1 MIVDTSA
8 IMALLLNEPEHV
20 EFAHAMAVARTRRLS
35 AGSWIELAA
44 VLSRHPHGDKLGTSL
59 DDIIRDTYV
68 TIEAVTVEQARI
80 GHAAYRE
87 YGRGSKHAA
96 DLNFGD
102 CFAYALAKS
111 TGLPLLTL
119 DADFRKSD
127 IAVLSP

>member
-1 MIVDTSA
+1 
-8 IMALLLNEPEHV
+8 MALLLNEPEHV

-59 DDIIRDTYV
+59 DDMMRDTYV

-102 CFAYALAKS
+102 CFAYALAKA
-111 TGLPLLTL
+111 TGEPLLFKGN
-119 DADFRKSD
+119 DFSHTDVIR
-127 IAVLSP
+127 AVGN

>member
-1 MIVDTSA
+1 
-8 IMALLLNEPEHV
+8 MALLLNEPEHV

-59 DDIIRDTYV
+59 DDMMRDTYV

-102 CFAYALAKS
+102 CFAYALAKA
-111 TGLPLLTL
+111 TGEPLLFKGN
-119 DADFRKSD
+119 DFSHTDVIR
-127 IAVLSP
+127 AVAN